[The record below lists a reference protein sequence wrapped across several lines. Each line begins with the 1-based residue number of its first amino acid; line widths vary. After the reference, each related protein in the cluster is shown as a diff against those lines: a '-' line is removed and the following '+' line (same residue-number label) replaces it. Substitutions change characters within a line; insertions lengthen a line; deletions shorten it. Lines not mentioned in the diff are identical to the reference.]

1 MQRTLRVCANRFSSI
16 AGRVLIAALCLPA
29 TMLDGCS
36 ALRVGLGMRQPLAK
50 IDVSAMSAKL
60 SKGPG
65 IAPGQKRALIA
76 QFTEPNGKV
85 LVTEGKGGGK
95 IMWKDLTVAGTVVDV
110 NAKGIVSLR
119 ADPRYS
125 DGKTGHVTIT
135 APSHPNLRADLD
147 IPFRYDVAF
156 VANFSGTPGAGGSSG
171 MDGTNGTSG
180 SSGSMDPNNPSPGGD
195 GGNGTDGSDGR
206 DGGPGGNAPNVLVR
220 ATVRPGDHP
229 MLEVSV
235 SAAGDERFFLID
247 TQGGSL
253 LVKAGGG
260 PGGSGGRGGR
270 GGSGGSGG
278 MGTPSGNSGRSGRDG
293 RNGFDGSPGKA
304 GSIRVAYDPQV
315 KPFLGLIHLSNQGGP
330 APTVQEEP
338 VADLW

>member
-1 MQRTLRVCANRFSSI
+1 
-16 AGRVLIAALCLPA
+16 
-29 TMLDGCS
+29 
-36 ALRVGLGMRQPLAK
+36 MREPLAK
-50 IDVSAMSAKL
+50 IDVASMSAKL
-60 SKGPG
+60 PNGPG

-85 LVTEGKGGGK
+85 LITEGKGGGK
-95 IMWKDLTVAGTVVDV
+95 IMWKDLTVAGAVVDV
-110 NAKGIVSLR
+110 NTKGIVSLR

-156 VANFSGTPGAGGSSG
+156 TANFSGTPGASGTSG

-195 GGNGTDGSDGR
+195 GGNGTDGSDGG

-220 ATVRPGDHP
+220 ATVRPGNHP

-253 LVKAGGG
+253 LVKADGGA
-260 PGGSGGRGGR
+260 GGSGGRGGR

-278 MGTPSGNSGRSGRDG
+278 MGTPSGNSGMSGHDG

-315 KPFLGLIHLSNQGGP
+315 KPFLSVIHLSNKGGP
-330 APTVQEEP
+330 GPTFQEEP
-338 VADLW
+338 VAELW